1 MTESKVAIVTG
12 ASSGIGEATARLF
25 AQEGYR
31 VVLAAR
37 RLERLQTLQ
46 TEIEAAGG
54 TALAV
59 QTDITQ
65 LADIQHMVA
74 ETLTV
79 FGQVDVLVNNAGFGR
94 VKWLEQLDP
103 VDDIEAMLRTNLLGA
118 IQAARAVLPHMIE
131 RQSGHIIQ
139 VSSVAGHLAP
149 PTLPVYS
156 ATKFGMNA
164 FAEGLGREV
173 GIYNIHVSVVSP
185 GGVDTEY
192 DQHAQAHRKTGITTP
207 KLIQLT
213 GEDVARAILR
223 LTKHPRKVV
232 IIPAIMRIPVAL
244 NTLFPRL
251 VDWVIEIAFTRRER
265 L

>member
-1 MTESKVAIVTG
+1 MTDSKVAIVTG

-25 AQEGYR
+25 AKEGYR

-37 RLERLQTLQ
+37 RLERLQALQ
-46 TEIEAAGG
+46 AEIEAGGG

-59 QTDITQ
+59 QTDITK

-74 ETLTV
+74 ETLSV

-94 VKWLEQLDP
+94 VKWLDQLDP

-118 IQAARAVLPHMIE
+118 IQAAQAVLPHMIE
-131 RQSGHIIQ
+131 RRTGHIIH

-156 ATKFGMNA
+156 ATKFGMVG
-164 FAEGLGREV
+164 FAEGLQREV

-185 GGVDTEY
+185 GGVATEY
-192 DQHAQAHRKTGITTP
+192 DQHAQAYRKTGITTP
-207 KLIQLT
+207 KIIQLT
-213 GEDVARAILR
+213 GDDVARAILR
-223 LTKHPRKVV
+223 LTKRPRKIV

-265 L
+265 V